1 MNYTLPQFGNKAE
14 LFSYLKQNKMLLISR
29 KKSTIKYGDGIV
41 GEVRN
46 VNKEDFENKSIAV
59 TNDQLLDGT
68 LVAKVVINT
77 TNFMDSHDDVH
88 FPNIWKKS
96 LSETKYL
103 LHLESHEM
111 EFDAI
116 IADGQDINAYTKNV
130 SWSSL
135 GYDYVGNTQA
145 LIFESTVSQKRN
157 PFMYEQYLNG
167 YVKNHSVGM
176 RYVKIEMAINS
187 EEKYYA
193 EEKAIWDKYYP
204 QIANKELADEKGYFF
219 AVTEAK
225 VIEGSAVVR
234 GSNVATPTISI
245 TEVGQK
251 STSEVVNNEPPI
263 GTQRRKQDYSKI
275 NFNIKWK

>member
-1 MNYTLPQFGNKAE
+1 MNYSLPQFGNKQE
-14 LFSYLKQNKMLLISR
+14 LFSYLKQNKQLLISR

-46 VNKEDFENKSIAV
+46 VTKEDFENKSIAV

-130 SWSSL
+130 SWTSL
-135 GYDYVGNTQA
+135 GFDYVGNTQA

-187 EEKYYA
+187 QEKYYA

-251 STSEVVNNEPPI
+251 STPENIANEPPK
-263 GTQRRKQDYSKI
+263 GTQRSKQDYSTI

>member
-1 MNYTLPQFGNKAE
+1 MSNALPQFGDKNE
-14 LFSYLKQNKMLLISR
+14 LFSYLKQNKNLLISR

-46 VNKEDFENKSIAV
+46 VDKTEFESKDIAV
-59 TNDQLLDGT
+59 TNDQLEEGT

-116 IADGQDINAYTKNV
+116 IADGEDVKSYTKSL

-135 GYDYVGNTQA
+135 GYNYVGNTQA
-145 LIFESTVSQKRN
+145 LIFESKVSSKRN
-157 PFMYEQYLNG
+157 LFMYNQYLNG

-245 TEVGQK
+245 TEVGTK
-251 STSEVVNNEPPI
+251 STPEVINEPPQ
-263 GTQRRKQDYSKI
+263 GTQRTKQDYSKI
-275 NFNIKWK
+275 NFNIK